1 MRELRRQWIGRDLV
15 LPPAP
20 VLTMMKSPIA
30 ISSLRYPAFTGCTTL
45 QSTAV
50 DSFWGFHKMTEGR
63 VSFNTA
69 KRNLHVAY
77 MYLSYISVLGSRDHR
92 SGAPHPIF
100 RPLPLSGTFR
110 V

>member
-20 VLTMMKSPIA
+20 LLPMMKSPIA
-30 ISSLRYPAFTGCTTL
+30 ISSPLSCAYGVYNI
-45 QSTAV
+45 AV
-50 DSFWGFHKMTEGR
+50 NHSRQHLVFHKMTEGR
-63 VSFNTA
+63 VSFSTA
-69 KRNLHVAY
+69 KRNLHVAC
-77 MYLSYISVLGSRDHR
+77 MYLSYISVSGSRGHR